1 LNGGGKL
8 KLKSVWEKAESMSWF
23 FGSKAPQ
30 PPVIPTDFNPPG
42 GGAPPSGNDPPEKS
56 GSRAAESSYRFDSA
70 ALERAAQAAR
80 ELERS
85 SHAKEVRLH
94 HHLK

>member
-1 LNGGGKL
+1 M
-8 KLKSVWEKAESMSWF
+8 KSVWEKAESMSWF